1 MSKNDF
7 LKRITSYKPANS
19 AQRRILFVVAS
30 VFFVIAAWFV
40 STLLLGLGAH
50 SNNSGKQAGQGTG
63 KEEEKGSAVSEVSE
77 SNSTIKTLTSD
88 KDGAEMIFIPTGEFN
103 MGTEGGYADE
113 KPEHS
118 VFVDGFYIYKYE
130 VTVAQ
135 YKKFL
140 QDPQGKGHEPDE
152 PSGDYM
158 PADYFTNPKYDNYP
172 VVNVSWDDAEAYC
185 RWAGNRLPKEA
196 EWEKSARGT
205 DQRTYP
211 WGDIWDPRRVNGDDE
226 ASGFKDDGYRF
237 TAPVGSF
244 PDGIS
249 PYGVHDL
256 AGNVWEWVD
265 DWYQPYEGNP
275 TQDVDYGTTYRIL
288 RGGSW
293 LRYPLGLTTTSRDI
307 SKPGLRFDSIGFRC
321 ACNQR

>member
-7 LKRITSYKPANS
+7 LKRITSYKPANRVHR
-19 AQRRILFVVAS
+19 AILFVTAS
-30 VFFVIAAWFV
+30 VVVLIAAWLV
-40 STLLLGLGAH
+40 ATLLLGLGEQ
-50 SNNSGKQAGQGTG
+50 SNKLGKQSGQENG
-63 KEEEKGSAVSEVSE
+63 KGEGKGVSGSDG
-77 SNSTIKTLTSD
+77 SNSNSAIKTITCD
-88 KDGAEMIFIPTGEFN
+88 KDESEMLLIPAGEFS

-113 KPEHS
+113 KPERL

-140 QDPQGKGHEPDE
+140 QGPQGKEHEPDE
-152 PSGDYM
+152 SSGDYM

-196 EWEKSARGT
+196 EWEKSARGA

-211 WGDIWDPRRVNGDDE
+211 WGDIWDPKRANADDE
-226 ASGFKDDGYRF
+226 ANGFRDDGYRF

-244 PDGIS
+244 PDGVS
-249 PYGVHDL
+249 PFGVYDL

-275 TQDVDYGTTYRIL
+275 TQDVDFGTMYRIL

-293 LRYPLGLTTTSRDI
+293 LRYPLGLTTTSRDT